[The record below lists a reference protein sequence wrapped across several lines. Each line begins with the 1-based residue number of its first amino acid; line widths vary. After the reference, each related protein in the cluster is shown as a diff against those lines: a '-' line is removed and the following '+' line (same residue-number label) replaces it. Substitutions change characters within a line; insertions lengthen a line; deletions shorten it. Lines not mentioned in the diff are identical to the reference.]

1 MCKQWMG
8 MDTLDLWSVFVE
20 VGDDDGEML
29 SEKTMSLVADRDWNA

>member
-1 MCKQWMG
+1 MCKQWMV